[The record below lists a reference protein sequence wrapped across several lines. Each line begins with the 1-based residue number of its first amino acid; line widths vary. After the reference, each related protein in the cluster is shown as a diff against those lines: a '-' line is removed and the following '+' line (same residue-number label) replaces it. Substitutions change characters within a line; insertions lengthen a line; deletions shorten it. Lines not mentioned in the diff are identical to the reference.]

1 MRIDIPPPAATPP
14 AATRPRAAPA
24 RAAPAANAAPFVARR
39 AARANRDTPYD
50 KLLASVYDAV
60 LITDRAGTILDF
72 NGRALEFF
80 LTDEQHLLGRPVI
93 DCISGADAGL
103 LDKIRQNLD
112 GYRYTVVEAYCSR
125 ADGTAFPAEIAINA
139 IDLDADGQLCFFVR
153 DITERTRAQQD
164 LRNAVERLEAL
175 DRARLEFVSNVSHE
189 LRTPLTSMIYAVK
202 NMQRG
207 VAGPLP
213 EKALQYLDRLNADC
227 RRLLSTVNDILDLR
241 QIENRTLTLNRSRV
255 PLARL
260 VEVGVDALRVQ
271 ADEKRIFMVLYKPAW
286 TGFVLCDTHRLER
299 VILNI
304 VGNAIKFTPEGGSI
318 SIDIEPGAA
327 ASGQIVVRVR
337 DTGIG
342 IPPEALDR
350 IAVRYFKVGDQP
362 TGSGLGLAIS
372 RELIELHG
380 GKLQIESPVPGSD
393 RGTQVS
399 VILPL
404 ARPPRALIVSSEPG
418 LLEQIQRVCAEQ
430 GLPSGRCQDV
440 RSMDQACR
448 QDPPDLLIIDQNLP
462 GTTGMDLI
470 LQIRNDRRMGR
481 LPVILVADEAL
492 PRPQLDMLRA
502 FQIPLVPKPPREQV
516 LVGAINVLFYD
527 RTLIT
532 ERQPGAPRQ
541 LTATTA
547 TTAPPPVTRTIA

>member
-1 MRIDIPPPAATPP
+1 MRIDIPPSAVPRPRTAASRPTPAAD
-14 AATRPRAAPA
+14 ATT
-24 RAAPAANAAPFVARR
+24 FVARR
-39 AARANRDTPYD
+39 AARATRDTPYD

-60 LITDRAGTILDF
+60 LITDLKGAILDF

-93 DCISGADAGL
+93 ECFSGADAGL
-103 LDKIRQNLD
+103 LDKIRQNLES
-112 GYRYTVVEAYCSR
+112 YRYTVVEAYCTR
-125 ADGTAFPAEIAINA
+125 ADGTAFPAEIAINTV
-139 IDLDADGQLCFFVR
+139 DLDTEGQLCFFVR
-153 DITERTRAQQD
+153 DITERMRVQQD

-207 VAGPLP
+207 VAGPLS
-213 EKALQYLDRLNADC
+213 EKAQQYLERLNADC

-241 QIENRTLTLNRSRV
+241 QIENRSLTLNRSRV

-260 VEVGVDALRVQ
+260 VEVGVDSLRVQ
-271 ADEKRIFMVLYKPAW
+271 AEEKHILMVLCKPAG
-286 TGFVLCDTHRLER
+286 TTFVLCDPHRMER

-318 SIDIEPGAA
+318 SIAIET
-327 ASGQIVVRVR
+327 SGGGENDVGQATIQVR

-380 GKLQIESPVPGSD
+380 GKLQIESPVPGRD

-399 VILPL
+399 VLLPL
-404 ARPPRALIVSSEPG
+404 VQPPRALLVSADTA
-418 LLEQIQRVCAEQ
+418 LLEQLNRVCTEQ
-430 GLPSGRCQDV
+430 GLPAGRCQDV
-440 RSMDQACR
+440 RSLDQACR
-448 QDPPDLLIIDQNLP
+448 QDPPDLLILDQNQP
-462 GTTGMDLI
+462 GTTGMSLI
-470 LQIRNDRRMGR
+470 LQIRNDRRMAR
-481 LPVILVADEAL
+481 LPVILVTDGSL
-492 PRPQLDMLRA
+492 TRPQLDMLRA
-502 FQIPLVPKPPREQV
+502 FQIPLLPKPLNEQS
-516 LVGAINVLFYD
+516 LAGAINVLFYD

-532 ERQPGAPRQ
+532 ERAPAAPGT
-541 LTATTA
+541 LSK
-547 TTAPPPVTRTIA
+547 TTAPISPPVTRTIA